1 MPLEEK
7 KDPFKPVRSM
17 FISKTVTK
25 MRDIKDVN
33 PTQIAK
39 ALGINHSRYL
49 LKLQKPGEFSF
60 KHIWRLS
67 ELLEI
72 DVQQIID
79 IIKTEM
85 AGSSRSRKK
94 QN

>member
-1 MPLEEK
+1 
-7 KDPFKPVRSM
+7 M
-17 FISKTVTK
+17 FLSKTVTR

-33 PTQIAK
+33 PTQVAK

-49 LKLQKPGEFSF
+49 HKLQKPGEFAF
-60 KHIWRLS
+60 RHIWKLA

-79 IIKTEM
+79 IIKAEM
-85 AGSSRSRKK
+85 ASASKTRKRP
-94 QN
+94 